1 MLKISKRLYYEKL
14 DLSDV
19 MDSNKLWN
27 TVKLVFSNDI
37 TTRNNITLVGNCKLI
52 ISSKQSAKIFYEYF
66 ENILLDVGIK
76 AINLGA

>member
-27 TVKLVFSNDI
+27 TVKLVFGNDI
-37 TTRNNITLVGNCKLI
+37 TTRNNIILVGNCKLI